1 MLGASAA
8 RACRPGGSIRTCR
21 RATSLPCCCAGDGYV
36 VIGSEDGQV
45 RMFSETDKA
54 LSRAKTSI
62 PGLGA
67 PITSVDVTYDGKW
80 VVATTKS
87 YLMVIKTSYRV
98 SGSACSPLHL
108 VVSLLV
114 LTWWHGL
121 GCAAASALSN
131 RKWCNCWVARACPE
145 KHAAW
150 CAGN

>member
-1 MLGASAA
+1 M
-8 RACRPGGSIRTCR
+8 CR
-21 RATSLPCCCAGDGYV
+21 RKVSPPCCRAGDGYV

-80 VVATTKS
+80 VLATTKS

-98 SGSACSPLHL
+98 SEIA
-108 VVSLLV
+108 
-114 LTWWHGL
+114 
-121 GCAAASALSN
+121 
-131 RKWCNCWVARACPE
+131 
-145 KHAAW
+145 
-150 CAGN
+150 

>member
-1 MLGASAA
+1 MHGDCSSCGTELCSQL
-8 RACRPGGSIRTCR
+8 ACLSTRVRTTAGYTCSTHLQTRWQHIRE
-21 RATSLPCCCAGDGYV
+21 SSPPCCRAGDGYV

-98 SGSACSPLHL
+98 S
-108 VVSLLV
+108 
-114 LTWWHGL
+114 
-121 GCAAASALSN
+121 
-131 RKWCNCWVARACPE
+131 
-145 KHAAW
+145 
-150 CAGN
+150 